1 MITKTELRW
10 SYVPADLFEPDTQ
23 VLTSVGNWTFGD
35 GFAHLQLPAPLDPV
49 PSNLIDARTEVVE
62 QMLSARAFDV
72 GRSTQIVGHANT
84 YHHSAAGVSQ
94 VIVSIPINRNG
105 GRPLN

>member
-23 VLTSVGNWTFGD
+23 VLTSVGYWTFGD